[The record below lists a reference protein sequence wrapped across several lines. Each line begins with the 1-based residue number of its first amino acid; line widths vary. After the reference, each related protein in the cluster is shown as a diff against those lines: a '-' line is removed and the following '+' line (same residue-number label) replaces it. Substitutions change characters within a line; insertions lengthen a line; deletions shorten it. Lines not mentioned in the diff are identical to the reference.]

1 MGRLTAALG
10 PRLAAALGGGAVAL
24 VLSEIVFMNDEPVR
38 RLASGDAA
46 APGGYL
52 LVYAGVAYVARVVMW
67 GFGARGWAGLA
78 LSGALLG
85 WLIEG
90 TVVPVVHEAP
100 PLSWLWPSLGW
111 HMIVTFGIGW
121 VALPWLLRQ
130 GSTVLRIGALAALG
144 VAWAGWARLFYA
156 EDPALVLPAAEAF
169 AALAAGAG
177 AVLAGGLWLSARPWA
192 RFVPGK
198 GDAAAAAILALPL
211 GLLAGWQAGP
221 MAAGL
226 LAMVAASLWALW
238 RLRGPVTPEP
248 PPPAR
253 RYAEIAAVPLAAALA
268 LPLLPEAP
276 AGWSFAVVLPL
287 TALGTFA
294 WMRAILR
301 AIRGAGGALR
311 PGPR

>member
-1 MGRLTAALG
+1 M
-10 PRLAAALGGGAVAL
+10 
-24 VLSEIVFMNDEPVR
+24 
-38 RLASGDAA
+38 
-46 APGGYL
+46 
-52 LVYAGVAYVARVVMW
+52 
-67 GFGARGWAGLA
+67 
-78 LSGALLG
+78 
-85 WLIEG
+85 
-90 TVVPVVHEAP
+90 
-100 PLSWLWPSLGW
+100 
-111 HMIVTFGIGW
+111 
-121 VALPWLLRQ
+121 ALPWLLRQ

-156 EDPALVLPAAEAF
+156 EDPALVLPSAEAF

-192 RFVPGK
+192 RFVPGR

-238 RLRGPVTPEP
+238 RLRGPVAPEP

-268 LPLLPEAP
+268 
-276 AGWSFAVVLPL
+276 
-287 TALGTFA
+287 
-294 WMRAILR
+294 
-301 AIRGAGGALR
+301 
-311 PGPR
+311 